1 MNNVF
6 CTTQHAR
13 YDRIYCVLPSL
24 EYLPGWQVKVTKFC
38 SKSFYFLKFS
48 LIFSSLLFVLVQ
60 NLKKVIQQNQFNFSG
75 QTSKV
80 KYTILSNVFSGNCF
94 TFYRYFGKDM
104 LFFLTGAGRST
115 IDSVIM

>member
-48 LIFSSLLFVLVQ
+48 LIFSSLLFELVQ
-60 NLKKVIQQNQFNFSG
+60 NLKKLYNKISSILV
-75 QTSKV
+75 V
-80 KYTILSNVFSGNCF
+80 KPQKLSIL
-94 TFYRYFGKDM
+94 Y
-104 LFFLTGAGRST
+104 
-115 IDSVIM
+115 